1 MIKIPK
7 EGLKNIYPEEIEE
20 IFDASLSIIK
30 DIEEVN
36 TKNSILICLCSTGFR
51 ERIRE
56 YFEIVAPDEK
66 VKESINYKNRIKKE
80 NEEERVTRKDRLIYA
95 IYENLE
101 KEKTDKILQVDYSSR
116 IKKIN
121 EFIGE
126 ELNKLTH
133 INEKTIKSFNNK
145 DDYENKINGI
155 IEKSVEIVNMID
167 DLKIELEENLY
178 IYVKNEIENY
188 IEKNYIE
195 ILGSYAT
202 HLGDIEIYDVEINLN
217 KKENKQNQKKFYYDI
232 ETTLIQ
238 ELLYGSNSDRR
249 KGDGL
254 EMNCSFIAKIEL
266 IVIIEENIE
275 QKEIEILNVDID
287 DREFYGE

>member
-1 MIKIPK
+1 MKIQK
-7 EGLKNIYPEEIEE
+7 ENLKNIYLEEIKE
-20 IFDASLSIIK
+20 IFDASLSIIE

-51 ERIRE
+51 EGIRE

-66 VKESINYKNRIKKE
+66 VKESINYKNRIKKD

-101 KEKTDKILQVDYSSR
+101 KEKTDKVLKVDNSSR

-121 EFIGE
+121 KFFGE

-155 IEKSVEIVNMID
+155 IKKSVEIVNMID

-178 IYVKNEIENY
+178 IYVRNEIENY

-202 HLGDIEIYDVEINLN
+202 QLGDIEICDVEINLN
-217 KKENKQNQKKFYYDI
+217 KEESKQKFYYDI
-232 ETTLIQ
+232 ETTLNQ
-238 ELLYGSNSDRR
+238 ELFYGSNSDRR

-254 EMNCSFIAKIEL
+254 EINCSFIAKIES

-275 QKEIEILNVDID
+275 QKEIKILKVKID

>member
-1 MIKIPK
+1 MKIQK
-7 EGLKNIYPEEIEE
+7 ENLKNIYLEEIKE
-20 IFDASLSIIK
+20 IFDASLSIIE

-51 ERIRE
+51 EGIRE

-66 VKESINYKNRIKKE
+66 VKESINYKNRIKKD

-101 KEKTDKILQVDYSSR
+101 KEKTDKVLKVDNSSR

-121 EFIGE
+121 EFLGK

-155 IEKSVEIVNMID
+155 IKKSVEIVNMID

-178 IYVKNEIENY
+178 IYVRNEIENY

-202 HLGDIEIYDVEINLN
+202 QLGDIEIRDVEINLN
-217 KKENKQNQKKFYYDI
+217 KEESKQKFYYDI
-232 ETTLIQ
+232 ETTLNQ
-238 ELLYGSNSDRR
+238 ELFYGSNSDRR

-254 EMNCSFIAKIEL
+254 EINCSFIAKIES

-275 QKEIEILNVDID
+275 QKEIKILKVKID

>member
-1 MIKIPK
+1 MKIQK
-7 EGLKNIYPEEIEE
+7 ENLKNIYLEEIKE
-20 IFDASLSIIK
+20 IFDVSLSIIE

-51 ERIRE
+51 EGIRE

-66 VKESINYKNRIKKE
+66 VKESINYKNRIKKD

-101 KEKTDKILQVDYSSR
+101 KEKTDKVLKVDYSSR

-121 EFIGE
+121 KFFGK

-155 IEKSVEIVNMID
+155 IKKSVEIVNMID

-178 IYVKNEIENY
+178 IYVRNEIENY

-202 HLGDIEIYDVEINLN
+202 QLGDIEICDVEINLN
-217 KKENKQNQKKFYYDI
+217 KEESKQKFYYDI
-232 ETTLIQ
+232 EITLNQ
-238 ELLYGSNSDRR
+238 ELFYGSNSDRR

-254 EMNCSFIAKIEL
+254 EINCSFIAKIES

-275 QKEIEILNVDID
+275 QKEIKILKVKID

>member
-1 MIKIPK
+1 MKIQK
-7 EGLKNIYPEEIEE
+7 ENLKNIYLEEIKE
-20 IFDASLSIIK
+20 IFDASLSIIE

-51 ERIRE
+51 EGIRE

-66 VKESINYKNRIKKE
+66 VKESINYKNRIKKD

-101 KEKTDKILQVDYSSR
+101 KEKTDKVLKVDNSSR

-121 EFIGE
+121 EFLGK

-155 IEKSVEIVNMID
+155 IKKSVEIVNMID
-167 DLKIELEENLY
+167 DLKIELKENLY
-178 IYVKNEIENY
+178 IYVRNEIENY

-202 HLGDIEIYDVEINLN
+202 QLGDIEICDVEINLN
-217 KKENKQNQKKFYYDI
+217 KEESKQKFYYDI
-232 ETTLIQ
+232 ETTLNQ
-238 ELLYGSNSDRR
+238 ELFYGSNSDRR

-254 EMNCSFIAKIEL
+254 EINCSFIAKIES

-275 QKEIEILNVDID
+275 QKEIKILKVKID
-287 DREFYGE
+287 DGEFYGE

>member
-1 MIKIPK
+1 MKIQK
-7 EGLKNIYPEEIEE
+7 ENLKNIYLEEIKE
-20 IFDASLSIIK
+20 IFDASLSIIE

-51 ERIRE
+51 EGIRE

-66 VKESINYKNRIKKE
+66 VKESINYKNRIKKD

-101 KEKTDKILQVDYSSR
+101 KEKTDKVLKIDYSSR

-121 EFIGE
+121 KFLGE

-155 IEKSVEIVNMID
+155 IKKSVEIVNMID

-178 IYVKNEIENY
+178 IYVRNEIENY

-195 ILGSYAT
+195 ILESYAT
-202 HLGDIEIYDVEINLN
+202 QLGDIEICDVEINLN
-217 KKENKQNQKKFYYDI
+217 KEESKQKFYYDI
-232 ETTLIQ
+232 ETTLNQ
-238 ELLYGSNSDRR
+238 ELFYGSNSDRR

-254 EMNCSFIAKIEL
+254 EINCRFIAKIEL

-275 QKEIEILNVDID
+275 QKEIKILKVKID

>member
-1 MIKIPK
+1 MKIQK
-7 EGLKNIYPEEIEE
+7 ENLKNIYLEEIKE
-20 IFDASLSIIK
+20 IFDASLSIIE

-51 ERIRE
+51 EGIRE

-66 VKESINYKNRIKKE
+66 VKESINYKNRIKKD

-101 KEKTDKILQVDYSSR
+101 KEKTDKVLKVDNSSR

-121 EFIGE
+121 EFLGK

-155 IEKSVEIVNMID
+155 IKKSVEIVNMID

-178 IYVKNEIENY
+178 IYVRNEIENY

-202 HLGDIEIYDVEINLN
+202 QLGDIEICDVEINLN
-217 KKENKQNQKKFYYDI
+217 KEESKQKFYYDI
-232 ETTLIQ
+232 ETTLNQ
-238 ELLYGSNSDRR
+238 ELFYGSNSDRR

-254 EMNCSFIAKIEL
+254 EINCSFIAKIES

-275 QKEIEILNVDID
+275 QKEIKILKVKID

>member
-1 MIKIPK
+1 MKIQK
-7 EGLKNIYPEEIEE
+7 ENLKNIYLEEIKE
-20 IFDASLSIIK
+20 IFDASLSIIE

-51 ERIRE
+51 EGIRE

-66 VKESINYKNRIKKE
+66 VKESINYKNRIKKD

-101 KEKTDKILQVDYSSR
+101 KEKTDKVLKVDNSSR

-121 EFIGE
+121 EFLGK

-155 IEKSVEIVNMID
+155 IKKSVEIVNMID
-167 DLKIELEENLY
+167 DLKIELKENLY
-178 IYVKNEIENY
+178 IYVRNEIENY

-202 HLGDIEIYDVEINLN
+202 QLGDIEICDVEINLN
-217 KKENKQNQKKFYYDI
+217 KEESKQKFYYDI
-232 ETTLIQ
+232 ETTLNQ
-238 ELLYGSNSDRR
+238 ELFYGSNSDRR

-254 EMNCSFIAKIEL
+254 EINCSFIAKIES

-275 QKEIEILNVDID
+275 QKEIKILKVKID

>member
-1 MIKIPK
+1 MKIQK
-7 EGLKNIYPEEIEE
+7 ENLKNIYLEEIKE
-20 IFDASLSIIK
+20 IFNASLSIIE

-51 ERIRE
+51 EGIRE

-66 VKESINYKNRIKKE
+66 VKESINYKNRIKKD

-101 KEKTDKILQVDYSSR
+101 KEKTDKVLKVDYSSR

-121 EFIGE
+121 KFFGK

-155 IEKSVEIVNMID
+155 IKKSVEIVNMID

-178 IYVKNEIENY
+178 IYVRNEIENY

-202 HLGDIEIYDVEINLN
+202 QLGDIEICDVEINLN
-217 KKENKQNQKKFYYDI
+217 KEESKQKFYYDI
-232 ETTLIQ
+232 ETTLNQ
-238 ELLYGSNSDRR
+238 ELFYGSNSDRR

-254 EMNCSFIAKIEL
+254 EINCSFIAKIEL

>member
-1 MIKIPK
+1 MKIQK
-7 EGLKNIYPEEIEE
+7 ENLKNIYLEEIKE
-20 IFDASLSIIK
+20 IFNASLSIIE

-51 ERIRE
+51 EGIRE

-66 VKESINYKNRIKKE
+66 VKESINYKNRIKKD

-101 KEKTDKILQVDYSSR
+101 KEKTDKVLKVDYSSR

-121 EFIGE
+121 KFFGK

-155 IEKSVEIVNMID
+155 IKKSVEIVNMID

-178 IYVKNEIENY
+178 IYVRNEIENY

-202 HLGDIEIYDVEINLN
+202 QLGDIEICDVEINLN
-217 KKENKQNQKKFYYDI
+217 KEESKQKFYYDI
-232 ETTLIQ
+232 ETTLNQ
-238 ELLYGSNSDRR
+238 ELFYGSNSDRR

-254 EMNCSFIAKIEL
+254 EINCSFIAKIES

-275 QKEIEILNVDID
+275 QKEIKILKVKID

>member
-1 MIKIPK
+1 MKIQK
-7 EGLKNIYPEEIEE
+7 ENLKNIYLEEIKE
-20 IFDASLSIIK
+20 IFDASLSIIE

-51 ERIRE
+51 EGIRE

-66 VKESINYKNRIKKE
+66 VKESINYKNRIKKD

-101 KEKTDKILQVDYSSR
+101 KEKTDKVLKVDYSSR

-121 EFIGE
+121 KFFGK

-155 IEKSVEIVNMID
+155 IKKSVEIVNMID

-178 IYVKNEIENY
+178 IYVRNEIENY

-202 HLGDIEIYDVEINLN
+202 QLGDIEICDVEINLN
-217 KKENKQNQKKFYYDI
+217 KEESKQKFYYDI
-232 ETTLIQ
+232 ETTLNQ
-238 ELLYGSNSDRR
+238 ELFYGSNSDRR

-254 EMNCSFIAKIEL
+254 EINCSFIAKIES

-275 QKEIEILNVDID
+275 QKEIKILKVKID

>member
-1 MIKIPK
+1 MKIQK
-7 EGLKNIYPEEIEE
+7 ENLKNIYLEEIKE
-20 IFDASLSIIK
+20 IFNASLSIIE

-51 ERIRE
+51 EGIRE

-66 VKESINYKNRIKKE
+66 VKESINYKNRIKKD

-101 KEKTDKILQVDYSSR
+101 KEKTDKVLKVDYSSK

-121 EFIGE
+121 KFLGE
-126 ELNKLTH
+126 ELIKLTH

-155 IEKSVEIVNMID
+155 IKKSVEIVNMID

-178 IYVKNEIENY
+178 IYVRNEIENY

-202 HLGDIEIYDVEINLN
+202 HLGDIEICDVEINLN
-217 KKENKQNQKKFYYDI
+217 KEESKQKFYYDI
-232 ETTLIQ
+232 ETTLNQ
-238 ELLYGSNSDRR
+238 ELFYGSNSDRR

-254 EMNCSFIAKIEL
+254 EINCSFIAKIEL

>member
-1 MIKIPK
+1 MKIQK
-7 EGLKNIYPEEIEE
+7 ENLKNIYLEEIKE
-20 IFDASLSIIK
+20 IFDVSLSIIE

-51 ERIRE
+51 EGIRE

-66 VKESINYKNRIKKE
+66 VKESINYKNRIKKD

-101 KEKTDKILQVDYSSR
+101 KEKTDKVLKVDYSSR

-121 EFIGE
+121 KFFGK

-155 IEKSVEIVNMID
+155 IKKSVEIVNMID

-178 IYVKNEIENY
+178 IYVRNEIENY

-202 HLGDIEIYDVEINLN
+202 QLGDIEICDVEINLN
-217 KKENKQNQKKFYYDI
+217 KEESKQKFYYNI
-232 ETTLIQ
+232 EITLNQ
-238 ELLYGSNSDRR
+238 ELFYGSNSDRR

-254 EMNCSFIAKIEL
+254 EINCSFIAKIES

-275 QKEIEILNVDID
+275 QKEIKILKVKID

>member
-1 MIKIPK
+1 MKIQK
-7 EGLKNIYPEEIEE
+7 ENLKNIYLEEIKE
-20 IFDASLSIIK
+20 IFNASLSIIE

-51 ERIRE
+51 EGIRE

-66 VKESINYKNRIKKE
+66 VKESINYKNRIKKD

-101 KEKTDKILQVDYSSR
+101 KEKTDKVLKVDYSSK

-121 EFIGE
+121 KFLGE

-155 IEKSVEIVNMID
+155 IKKSVEIVNMID

-178 IYVKNEIENY
+178 IYVRNEIENY

-202 HLGDIEIYDVEINLN
+202 QLGDIEICDVEINLN
-217 KKENKQNQKKFYYDI
+217 KEESKQKFYYDI
-232 ETTLIQ
+232 ETTLNQ
-238 ELLYGSNSDRR
+238 ELFYGSNSDRR

-254 EMNCSFIAKIEL
+254 
-266 IVIIEENIE
+266 IV
-275 QKEIEILNVDID
+275 VS
-287 DREFYGE
+287 